1 MNGYSD
7 DQTKLRLGVHYT
19 QGSKGHAKALTEWE
33 TELPVHT
40 RRKDTKVHKELLV
53 LIYLHYLEA
62 PLGLVCGLW
71 AT

>member
-1 MNGYSD
+1 M
-7 DQTKLRLGVHYT
+7 HYT
-19 QGSKGHAKALTEWE
+19 QGSEGHAKALREWE

-40 RRKDTKVHKELLV
+40 RRKDTKLHKEFLV
-53 LIYLHYLEA
+53 LIYLHYLGA